1 MDKTNKVIMNDI
13 GLANPPDTNSY
24 ACKNYSLLKG
34 NTDEYNAI
42 CDAFR
47 DKINSFKN
55 KIKQLFLNDDG
66 TSRNYATHGKKIDA
80 RRYALHQAG
89 IGSDKIFEKRDRSA
103 NKNDMCIGILINESD
118 QLGDNEKVGCVKS
131 GVITVAESC
140 AQLGVPCYV
149 MGYSTENGT
158 INHNH
163 YVTWDNTE
171 EERSSLTNLKKGEG
185 SFDGYSIR
193 YFVDEILS
201 SRDEEHKIVFVL
213 SAGLPTQ
220 SFEGIDFE
228 EDLKKAIGF
237 YRRKH
242 KIDFSAVIFGNSDE
256 RDDVFR
262 RIFLGTKCHFI
273 PDDSYPEAYA
283 NIMTKVVSTIVD
295 SWK

>member
-1 MDKTNKVIMNDI
+1 MNNN
-13 GLANPPDTNSY
+13 GLKETPDGKSY
-24 ACKNYSLLKG
+24 SCINVEVPLG
-34 NTDEYNAI
+34 DMEEYEEI
-42 CDAFR
+42 REDASSEIKR
-47 DKINSFKN
+47 FKN
-55 KIKQLFLNDDG
+55 QLKQRFSDDDG
-66 TSRNYATHGKKIDA
+66 TSRSYATHGTKIDV

-89 IGSDKIFEKRDRSA
+89 VGSGRMFVQRDREA
-103 NKNDMCIGILINESD
+103 NKEDMCIGILLNESD
-118 QLGDNEKVGCVKS
+118 HLGDNDKIASVKR
-131 GVITVAESC
+131 GVISIAEGC